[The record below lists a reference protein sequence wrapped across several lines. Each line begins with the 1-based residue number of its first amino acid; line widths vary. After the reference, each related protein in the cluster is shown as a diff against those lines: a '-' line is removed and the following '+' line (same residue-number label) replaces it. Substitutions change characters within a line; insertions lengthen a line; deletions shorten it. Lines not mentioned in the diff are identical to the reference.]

1 MSLHLDELHQQ
12 YLAMLR
18 NGLAPTGLVI
28 ERAMLRAIGRAAG
41 RDDPR
46 IEWSKSGPERLFG
59 FRPQL
64 VLSAPARFTYPARVA
79 ASPAPGCDFT
89 LRELRAL

>member
-1 MSLHLDELHQQ
+1 MSPHLDELHRQ

-18 NGLAPTGLVI
+18 DGLAPSGLVI
-28 ERAMLRAIGRAAG
+28 ECAMLRAIAKTAR

-46 IEWSKSGPERLFG
+46 IEWSQSGPERLFG

-64 VLSAPARFTYPARVA
+64 VLSAPARFTYPPRIA
-79 ASPAPGCDFT
+79 APRAGPRDFG